1 MITQKKQLL
10 FEKQAE
16 IVKAIAHPL
25 RIAIVDF
32 LKDGEQC
39 VCDIAEHIGSERSNV
54 SRHLS
59 VMVNAGVLGYHK
71 DGLKVIYRWAGKVNG
86 KNWSLSLQYSQAVF
100 TCRLDLAVSIMRLRK
115 PCILLNGMPESM
127 YCSAWFRLFS

>member
-1 MITQKKQLL
+1 MPNRKKQLL
-10 FEKQAE
+10 FAKQAE
-16 IVKAIAHPL
+16 IVAAIAHPL

-59 VMVNAGVLGYHK
+59 VMVSAGVLEYRK
-71 DGLKVIYRWAGKVNG
+71 EGLRVIYKL
-86 KNWSLSLQYSQAVF
+86 KY
-100 TCRLDLAVSIMRLRK
+100 
-115 PCILLNGMPESM
+115 PCILDFFPCITAILKQQ
-127 YCSAWFRLFS
+127 AKDDTALLRVL

>member
-1 MITQKKQLL
+1 MLSKKKQLL

-16 IVKAIAHPL
+16 IAKAIAHPL

-32 LKDGEQC
+32 LSDGPQC

-59 VMVNAGVLGYHK
+59 VMVPAGLLDYRK
-71 DGLKVIYRWAGKVNG
+71 EGLKVLYRLKTPCV
-86 KNWSLSLQYSQAVF
+86 
-100 TCRLDLAVSIMRLRK
+100 LDFFSCVSGVLKQRAKDNEKLLAAL
-115 PCILLNGMPESM
+115 
-127 YCSAWFRLFS
+127 

>member
-1 MITQKKQLL
+1 MLSKRKQLL

-16 IVKAIAHPL
+16 IAKAIAHPL
-25 RIAIVDF
+25 RIAVVNF

-59 VMVNAGVLGYHK
+59 VMANAGLLEYRK
-71 DGLKVIYRWAGKVNG
+71 EGLKVIYKL
-86 KNWSLSLQYSQAVF
+86 K
-100 TCRLDLAVSIMRLRK
+100 T
-115 PCILLNGMPESM
+115 PCILEFFSCVSRVLKQQAKENE
-127 YCSAWFRLFS
+127 RLLTAL

>member
-1 MITQKKQLL
+1 MLNRKKLLL

-16 IVKAIAHPL
+16 IAKAIAHPL

-32 LKDGEQC
+32 LKNGEQC

-59 VMVNAGVLGYHK
+59 VMVNAGVLEYRK
-71 DGLKVIYRWAGKVNG
+71 EGLKVIYKLKTPCVLDFFSCVTAVLK
-86 KNWSLSLQYSQAVF
+86 QQAKDNQK
-100 TCRLDLAVSIMRLRK
+100 LLRA
-115 PCILLNGMPESM
+115 I
-127 YCSAWFRLFS
+127 

>member
-1 MITQKKQLL
+1 MLSKKKQLL

-16 IVKAIAHPL
+16 IAKAIAHPV

-39 VCDIAEHIGSERSNV
+39 VCDIAEYVGAERSNV

-59 VMVNAGVLGYHK
+59 VMVNAGVLEFRRE
-71 DGLKVIYRWAGKVNG
+71 GLKVIYKLKTPCVLDFFSCITACLKQQL
-86 KNWSLSLQYSQAVF
+86 KESEKLLSTL
-100 TCRLDLAVSIMRLRK
+100 
-115 PCILLNGMPESM
+115 
-127 YCSAWFRLFS
+127 

>member
-1 MITQKKQLL
+1 MLSKRKQLL

-16 IVKAIAHPL
+16 IAKAIAHPL
-25 RIAIVDF
+25 RIAVVNF

-59 VMVNAGVLGYHK
+59 VMLNAGLLEYRK
-71 DGLKVIYRWAGKVNG
+71 EGLKVIYRLK
-86 KNWSLSLQYSQAVF
+86 
-100 TCRLDLAVSIMRLRK
+100 T
-115 PCILLNGMPESM
+115 PCILD
-127 YCSAWFRLFS
+127 FFSCVSRVLKQQVQDNKLLLAEL